1 MLALADHARDDG
13 SHVYPSMALLAWKSS
28 YSLRQV
34 KRIVDEL
41 RRLTVLTVVARARR
55 GRPTEYKI
63 NLEAVPAK
71 PILARK
77 SDIAAPQSRN
87 NEVSSKPVP
96 VTFPARSGDIF
107 GHIEPLEESS
117 IEPEPG
123 PLQGGPSDPV
133 LRAAVSHTEVAGR
146 PDTRHRAI
154 KAVIEQQHLMKFRI
168 DCEWDGR
175 EERCSRSSWR
185 GTHSGQKVNL
195 LRWW

>member
-1 MLALADHARDDG
+1 MRRDAAECAQEANLSIILMAAVWERIFTRAQQTIMLALADHARDDG

-77 SDIAAPQSRN
+77 SHIAAPQSRN
-87 NEVSSKPVP
+87 N
-96 VTFPARSGDIF
+96 
-107 GHIEPLEESS
+107 
-117 IEPEPG
+117 
-123 PLQGGPSDPV
+123 
-133 LRAAVSHTEVAGR
+133 
-146 PDTRHRAI
+146 
-154 KAVIEQQHLMKFRI
+154 
-168 DCEWDGR
+168 
-175 EERCSRSSWR
+175 
-185 GTHSGQKVNL
+185 
-195 LRWW
+195 